1 GRPAVR
7 VAGSIVRA
15 LAPGV
20 AACARA
26 RRVGAFAVAAPAHVR
41 ALRVGGARTVHGAGL
56 VAAVVVM
63 CGAVGARAFRVRALR
78 TGALEPRALC
88 RRPLRSRTLGARTIR
103 MRAFRS
109 RTLGARTLRM
119 WTLRSR
125 ALEARALGE
134 LAGRAAPL
142 APRRGPI

>member
-20 AACARA
+20 AACAGA
-26 RRVGAFAVAAPAHVR
+26 RRVGALAVAAPAHVR

-63 CGAVGARAFRVRALR
+63 CGALGARAFETRPLEARPLGLRTIRARGLG
-78 TGALEPRALC
+78 TGALEPRSLC
-88 RRPLRSRTLGARTIR
+88 RRPLRS
-103 MRAFRS
+103 
-109 RTLGARTLRM
+109 
-119 WTLRSR
+119 
-125 ALEARALGE
+125 
-134 LAGRAAPL
+134 
-142 APRRGPI
+142 